1 MSSTYVD
8 GSTPLDAAHM
18 NALQQKVE
26 KGLANGYLGLDGSG
40 NVALAAAAR
49 VVWAGDTNVYR
60 LAAGAVVTDGE
71 FHARQGGAGQVG
83 VGTSATAATILF
95 GSAGDTN
102 LYRSAAGVLKTD
114 GPFYAG
120 SFVQGAQGLAGQV
133 YIGAGGPSGAA
144 GIVMGSNADTN
155 LYRSGVNRLRTD
167 GDFVIGGQ
175 LWTGT
180 AVAGATG
187 GIINWKLPVY
197 RASDS
202 AFLGYA

>member
-114 GPFYAG
+114 GQFYAG
-120 SFVQGAQGLAGQV
+120 SFVQAAQGLAGQV
-133 YIGAGGPSGAA
+133 YIGAGGPDGAGGVGGGFHTA
-144 GIVMGSNADTN
+144 TN
-155 LYRSGVNRLRTD
+155 PDRGR
-167 GDFVIGGQ
+167 GDRV
-175 LWTGT
+175 
-180 AVAGATG
+180 VTG
-187 GIINWKLPVY
+187 GGFW
-197 RASDS
+197 
-202 AFLGYA
+202 LGG